1 MDKMEEQILEI
12 YHENAVLRTKIDTL
26 EQEIENIK
34 EALNRLPDYLEW
46 RAGFNAHGYID

>member
-1 MDKMEEQILEI
+1 MDKMEEQILEL

-34 EALNRLPDYLEW
+34 KKIVEIKQDILY
-46 RAGFNAHGYID
+46 Y